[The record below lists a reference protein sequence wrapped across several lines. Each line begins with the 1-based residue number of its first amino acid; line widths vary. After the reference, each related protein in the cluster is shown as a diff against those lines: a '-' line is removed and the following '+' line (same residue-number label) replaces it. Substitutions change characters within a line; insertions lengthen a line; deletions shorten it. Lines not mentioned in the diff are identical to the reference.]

1 MLRSLSITNVAVIKE
16 LNIDFDSGFTVLT
29 GETGAGKS
37 IIIDSLAF
45 VLGAK
50 GNRDMIRTGEAS
62 ASVSVLFDGLEPKE
76 SELSELG
83 INVPEGELFIVR
95 TIADD
100 GKTNAKINGK
110 SISASLLRQVGKFL
124 LTIHGQNDSGVLSE
138 KSELLLLL
146 DSYIGLEKELADYS
160 VKYEELC
167 SLENEYDELKK
178 ELDDREMM
186 LDILK
191 YQLGEIDAAK
201 LSDPMEEDKLL
212 KLRSKLR
219 SLEKVSKSV
228 SIVNRTLDDNEKGVS
243 AKYLIEKAEAAVR
256 SLEGILDNAEDMA
269 DRLESIKYEL
279 VDISERVS
287 DIISGDDIR
296 DPERQ
301 LDMVE
306 KRLSAIRKVTR
317 KYGETVEL
325 VLQKKDEIKSKI
337 KNLENSDEALGDLE
351 NRINEVRAEA
361 EKAAAVLSDKRKEAS
376 AVLNGEISAVLF
388 DHDMPKVRFKIS
400 IKKHTDSAGNTVFE
414 SRGFDDVEFLV
425 SPNVG
430 EDMLPISRI
439 ASGGELSRIMLAI
452 KNTMISKSGEGT
464 SVFDEIDAGVSG
476 ATSERIGRKLDE
488 MSDTTQIICITHSAQ
503 IAALADTHLRI
514 SKSEHD
520 GRVESR
526 MEVLD
531 RQGRI
536 EELSRIIGGINI
548 TDKQIKTAT
557 EMLDKASV
565 RYN

>member
-388 DHDMPKVRFKIS
+388 DLDMPKVRFKIS